1 MAAHRAILVVSAAAL
16 VAPVGAALAQPDP
29 NEIMS
34 MYVKLIDN
42 GNANGVVEP
51 GEIVRITVGVSF
63 DPKKGEPMIWQ
74 SNTPLGNWPGTV
86 EAFGQAR
93 FGLYGGPDAETG
105 QLDFVGMAP
114 LEWTQQYSY
123 TKGSIWNI
131 FLYQAGWFPTLTYDK
146 PLDLMWWDWIP
157 DDYTPRYVDW
167 FSDAP
172 GFGTHGILL
181 STTLPSGQNVIVG
194 DKWLTQA
201 SPLVG
206 IQIVPSPPALAPLIL
221 GVACLLHRRRRTDA
235 PL

>member
-1 MAAHRAILVVSAAAL
+1 MTLRRIQIGIMWVAVVALARPAI
-16 VAPVGAALAQPDP
+16 AQPDP

-51 GEIVRITVGVSF
+51 GETVRITVGVSF

-74 SNTPLGNWPGTV
+74 SNTPLGNWPGVV
-86 EAFGQAR
+86 EAFGSAW

-105 QLDFVGMAP
+105 QLDAVGMAP
-114 LEWTQQYSY
+114 LEWFGVYHY
-123 TKGSIWNI
+123 TKGSIWDI
-131 FLYQAGWFPTLTYDK
+131 YLKQLPSFPTLTYDN

-167 FSDAP
+167 FADAP
-172 GFGTHGILL
+172 YFGFNGILL

-194 DKWLTQA
+194 DKWITKP
-201 SPLVG
+201 SDLVG
-206 IQIVPSPPALAPLIL
+206 IRIVPAPGWVGLIPLALL
-221 GVACLLHRRRRTDA
+221 GIKPWRRRR
-235 PL
+235 